1 MCENCLMSK
10 GKTENSGKENAILQ
24 RLQRLRVDVMGS
36 SYFVKVACNL
46 FKRAGMNPEAVNPQS
61 KFAIL
66 KWVVTGQW
74 RRFDV
79 IHSVGGICLWKQA
92 LVRLLVPRPVVCHWI
107 GSDVYQFQKNYKKG
121 WEGFL
126 LRLAVSRRVIKHLVD
141 SPGLAEELRGSGITA
156 DVVRLLPELIEAGME
171 PLPER
176 FSVVGY
182 WLDVMKDFYG
192 GDIILQL
199 AREFPDIEF
208 RILGTSGKGETAPT
222 NVKFFGFTEGLSEIY
237 NQSSVLIRIPKHDSL
252 SAMVLEML
260 ARGRYVIY
268 NKKLPGCHF
277 AGDLQEARKALLE
290 IQQYKQPNSLG
301 AQTVKEM
308 FSLDREAEA
317 LRQVYARLFPPD

>member
-1 MCENCLMSK
+1 M
-10 GKTENSGKENAILQ
+10 
-24 RLQRLRVDVMGS
+24 LRNTQSPVSPKKIKCDFRIDVMGTS
-36 SYFVKVACNL
+36 HFANVACHL
-46 FKRAGMNPEAVNPQS
+46 FKRAGMNPEIVNPQG
-61 KFAIL
+61 KTAIL
-66 KWVVTGQW
+66 KWIVTGQW
-74 RRFDV
+74 RQFDV
-79 IHSVGGICLWKQA
+79 IHNVGGIWLWKQA
-92 LVRLLVPRPVVCHWI
+92 LVWLLVPRPVVCHWI
-107 GSDVYQFQKNYKKG
+107 GSDVCQFQKHCKKG
-121 WEGFL
+121 WGRFL
-126 LRLAVSRRVIKHLVD
+126 IRLAVSRRVIKHLAD
-141 SPGLAEELRGSGITA
+141 SPGLAEELRESEITA
-156 DVVRLLPELIEAGME
+156 DVVRLLPESIEADMQ

-182 WLDVMKDFYG
+182 WLDTRKDFYG
-192 GDIILQL
+192 GDIVLQL
-199 AREFPDIEF
+199 ATEFPDIEF
-208 RILGTSGKGETAPT
+208 RILGTLGIGESAPA
-222 NVKFFGFTEGLSEIY
+222 NVKFFGFTEDLSEIY

-317 LRQVYARLFPPD
+317 LRRIYACLFPPD